1 MLNQVNKKVNEE
13 WIDLI
18 REAQHLGLS
27 IAEVKKFI
35 DLNRKKP
42 VSK

>member
-1 MLNQVNKKVNEE
+1 MLKQENKKIGEE

-18 REAQHLGLS
+18 KEAQYLGLS

-35 DLNRKKP
+35 DLN
-42 VSK
+42 

>member
-1 MLNQVNKKVNEE
+1 VLKQENKKIDEE

-18 REAQHLGLS
+18 KETQHLGLS

-35 DLNRKKP
+35 DLNKKKP